1 MERIE
6 AGGEGGVGIG
16 GALPVGRRRRGIF
29 LKNDVC
35 IGSSLSEGMYRCCSC
50 FVGGCFPGEIRRWNG
65 KGMIEGIYMRMELS
79 KVNSFWYGLEMEGK
93 EDFNQS
99 SNTCCW
105 S

>member
-1 MERIE
+1 MTCACSTFLRTRRIQYTRHSSR
-6 AGGEGGVGIG
+6 I
-16 GALPVGRRRRGIF
+16 RRGIF

-35 IGSSLSEGMYRCCSC
+35 IGSSLSEGMYCCCSC

-93 EDFNQS
+93 EYFNQS
-99 SNTCCW
+99 SNSCG
-105 S
+105 